1 MTWIAY
7 VDESIRTTE
16 GFYILAAAVL
26 DEPDRDKARDELSR
40 LSQRGMPFHW
50 RLEHPRRRSEAISVV
65 RELASLHVVV
75 VGAPVNP
82 RRQER
87 ARRQCIE
94 ALLYHLE
101 SAGTAHVLLETRN
114 ATADRRDIAA
124 VDQFRARG
132 VISHAIRVDHGRPS
146 EEPLLWLADIVAG
159 AVSAAEGGEPA
170 YRTLIEPWLTE
181 HRIDLR

>member
-1 MTWIAY
+1 MTWGAY

-26 DEPDRDKARDELSR
+26 DEPDQDQARDELLR

-50 RLEHPRRRSEAISVV
+50 RLEHPRRRTEAINVV
-65 RELASLHVVV
+65 KELSSLHVVV
-75 VGAPVNP
+75 IGAPVNP

-94 ALLYHLE
+94 ALLHHLE
-101 SAGTAHVLLETRN
+101 AAGTAHVLLETRN

-124 VDQFRARG
+124 VDQCRSRG
-132 VISHAIRVDHGRPS
+132 AISHAIRVDHGRPS

-159 AVSAAEGGEPA
+159 AVSAAAGGDPM
-170 YRTLIEPWLTE
+170 YRASIEPWLTE
-181 HRIDLR
+181 HRIQLR